1 MEKIAKK
8 LFCCLNS
15 RKSKH
20 LDYILLLMNSL
31 CFIPYI
37 IFFSTMSREYINEA
51 YLSLSYLNFCFLFF
65 SVIINVIFICMR
77 KKNIINFQMNFI
89 ALFLTVFII
98 LISFSALILNCII
111 SINILSELKSLRL
124 QKKNILNNSSKEKN
138 KLVRISIISA
148 DIMWWFILFL
158 WLAIFVRIKYKTDN
172 TYYNYL
178 KMKSFRK
185 NFYLFNDET
194 SKESKLQLR
203 KIDNAD
209 TNKNKIIKTIK
220 NIKNELVKFN
230 AKEQLIDEIHNQSN
244 SIIIEN
250 NLNISN
256 TSNTNNSKNS
266 SLSDSFQK
274 PVNMIIIGTDDRGCP
289 IYGHQNSFDKGRK
302 SNDDSDSFSNHE
314 QKFDQSNYIKF
325 NDMSLKIEDNL
336 DIENNNLEKNLILE
350 KENEP
355 KVMEKKSEKDIENEN
370 ENDNDN
376 DNNNEYKDHFMP
388 LTSVENDKELENKD
402 NDEQISEINK

>member
-1 MEKIAKK
+1 
-8 LFCCLNS
+8 
-15 RKSKH
+15 
-20 LDYILLLMNSL
+20 
-31 CFIPYI
+31 
-37 IFFSTMSREYINEA
+37 
-51 YLSLSYLNFCFLFF
+51 
-65 SVIINVIFICMR
+65 
-77 KKNIINFQMNFI
+77 
-89 ALFLTVFII
+89 
-98 LISFSALILNCII
+98 
-111 SINILSELKSLRL
+111 
-124 QKKNILNNSSKEKN
+124 
-138 KLVRISIISA
+138 
-148 DIMWWFILFL
+148 MWWFILFL

>member
-1 MEKIAKK
+1 
-8 LFCCLNS
+8 
-15 RKSKH
+15 
-20 LDYILLLMNSL
+20 MNS
-31 CFIPYI
+31 Y
-37 IFFSTMSREYINEA
+37 
-51 YLSLSYLNFCFLFF
+51 
-65 SVIINVIFICMR
+65 
-77 KKNIINFQMNFI
+77 
-89 ALFLTVFII
+89 ALFLTILII

-111 SINILSELKSLRL
+111 SINILSELKSLHP
-124 QKKNILNNSSKEKN
+124 QKIIFLNYNSKEKN
-138 KLVRISIISA
+138 KLVKISLISTDIIWP
-148 DIMWWFILFL
+148 IILFL
-158 WLAIFVRIKYKTDN
+158 WLAVFVRIKYKTDN

-185 NFYLFNDET
+185 NFHLFNDEII
-194 SKESKLQLR
+194 KESKNQLT
-203 KIDNAD
+203 KIDNTD
-209 TNKNKIIKTIK
+209 SNKNKIIKTKK

-230 AKEQLIDEIHNQSN
+230 TNEQLIDEIHNQSN

-256 TSNTNNSKNS
+256 TSNNNNSKNS
-266 SLSDSFQK
+266 NLSDSFQK
-274 PVNMIIIGTDDRGCP
+274 PVNMIIVGTDERGFP
-289 IYGHQNSFDKGRK
+289 IYGHQNSFEKGRK

-376 DNNNEYKDHFMP
+376 NNEYKDHFMP
-388 LTSVENDKELENKD
+388 LTSVENDKDMENKD

>member
-1 MEKIAKK
+1 
-8 LFCCLNS
+8 
-15 RKSKH
+15 
-20 LDYILLLMNSL
+20 
-31 CFIPYI
+31 
-37 IFFSTMSREYINEA
+37 
-51 YLSLSYLNFCFLFF
+51 
-65 SVIINVIFICMR
+65 
-77 KKNIINFQMNFI
+77 MNFI

-124 QKKNILNNSSKEKN
+124 QNKNILNNSSKEKN
-138 KLVRISIISA
+138 KLVRISIIST

-194 SKESKLQLR
+194 SKESKLKLR

-266 SLSDSFQK
+266 SLSDSFQ
-274 PVNMIIIGTDDRGCP
+274 
-289 IYGHQNSFDKGRK
+289 
-302 SNDDSDSFSNHE
+302 
-314 QKFDQSNYIKF
+314 
-325 NDMSLKIEDNL
+325 NL
-336 DIENNNLEKNLILE
+336 
-350 KENEP
+350 
-355 KVMEKKSEKDIENEN
+355 
-370 ENDNDN
+370 
-376 DNNNEYKDHFMP
+376 
-388 LTSVENDKELENKD
+388 
-402 NDEQISEINK
+402 

>member
-1 MEKIAKK
+1 
-8 LFCCLNS
+8 
-15 RKSKH
+15 
-20 LDYILLLMNSL
+20 
-31 CFIPYI
+31 
-37 IFFSTMSREYINEA
+37 
-51 YLSLSYLNFCFLFF
+51 
-65 SVIINVIFICMR
+65 MR
-77 KKNIINFQMNFI
+77 RKNIINFQMNLY

-98 LISFSALILNCII
+98 LICFSALILNCII
-111 SINILSELKSLRL
+111 SINILSELKSLQL
-124 QKKNILNNSSKEKN
+124 QKKNILNYNSKEKN
-138 KLVRISIISA
+138 KLVRISIISTN
-148 DIMWWFILFL
+148 IMWPIILFL
-158 WLAIFVRIKYKTDN
+158 WFAVFVRIKYKTDN

-194 SKESKLQLR
+194 SKESKHQLR
-203 KIDNAD
+203 KIDNND

-230 AKEQLIDEIHNQSN
+230 ANKQLIDEIHNQSN

-302 SNDDSDSFSNHE
+302 SNDDSDSFSSHE

-336 DIENNNLEKNLILE
+336 DLENNNLEKNLILE

-376 DNNNEYKDHFMP
+376 NNEYKDHFMP
-388 LTSVENDKELENKD
+388 LTSVENDKDMENKD

>member
-8 LFCCLNS
+8 IFCCLNS

-20 LDYILLLMNSL
+20 IEYILLLTNFL

-37 IFFSTMSREYINEA
+37 IFFSTISWEYINEINK
-51 YLSLSYLNFCFLFF
+51 SLVYINFCFLFF
-65 SVIINVIFICMR
+65 SIIINVLFIFMR
-77 KKNIINFQMNFI
+77 RKNIINFQMNSY

-98 LISFSALILNCII
+98 LISLSALILNCII
-111 SINILSELKSLRL
+111 SINILSELKSLHL
-124 QKKNILNNSSKEKN
+124 QNKNLLNYNSKEKT
-138 KLVRISIISA
+138 KLYKISIIST
-148 DIMWWFILFL
+148 DIIWPIILFL
-158 WLAIFVRIKYKTDN
+158 WLAVFVRIKYKTDN

-178 KMKSFRK
+178 KMKYFRK

-194 SKESKLQLR
+194 NKESKHQLT

-230 AKEQLIDEIHNQSN
+230 ANKQLIDEIHNQSN

-256 TSNTNNSKNS
+256 TSNNNNSKNS

-274 PVNMIIIGTDDRGCP
+274 PVNMIIIGTDDRGYP

-314 QKFDQSNYIKF
+314 QKFDENNYIKF

-336 DIENNNLEKNLILE
+336 DNENNNLEKNLILE

-355 KVMEKKSEKDIENEN
+355 QVMEKKSEKDIEKEN
-370 ENDNDN
+370 ENDN

-388 LTSVENDKELENKD
+388 LTSVENDKDMENKD

>member
-1 MEKIAKK
+1 MEKLAKK
-8 LFCCLNS
+8 IFCCLNS

-20 LDYILLLMNSL
+20 IDYILLLMNFL
-31 CFIPYI
+31 CFISYI
-37 IFFSTMSREYINEA
+37 IFFSTISWEYISQI
-51 YLSLSYLNFCFLFF
+51 YKSLVYLNYSFLFI
-65 SVIINVIFICMR
+65 SIIINISFIYMR
-77 KKNIINFQMNFI
+77 KKNIINFQMNGF
-89 ALFLTVFII
+89 ALFFSVLII
-98 LISFSALILNCII
+98 IISFSALIINCIL
-111 SINILSELKSLRL
+111 SINILSELKSLNSNR
-124 QKKNILNNSSKEKN
+124 KRFLNSNSKEKN
-138 KLVRISIISA
+138 KLIRISIIST
-148 DIMWWFILFL
+148 DIMWPIILFL

-194 SKESKLQLR
+194 NKESKHQLR
-203 KIDNAD
+203 NIDNAGN
-209 TNKNKIIKTIK
+209 NKNKIIKTIK
-220 NIKNELVKFN
+220 NIKNEFVKYN
-230 AKEQLIDEIHNQSN
+230 VNKQLIDEAHNQSN

-256 TSNTNNSKNS
+256 TSNNNNSKNS

-314 QKFDQSNYIKF
+314 QKFDESNYIKF
-325 NDMSLKIEDNL
+325 NDISLKIEDNL
-336 DIENNNLEKNLILE
+336 DMENNNLEKNLILE

-370 ENDNDN
+370 ENDN
-376 DNNNEYKDHFMP
+376 NNEYKDHFMP
-388 LTSVENDKELENKD
+388 LTSVENDKDIENKD
-402 NDEQISEINK
+402 NDDQISEINK

>member
-1 MEKIAKK
+1 
-8 LFCCLNS
+8 
-15 RKSKH
+15 
-20 LDYILLLMNSL
+20 
-31 CFIPYI
+31 
-37 IFFSTMSREYINEA
+37 
-51 YLSLSYLNFCFLFF
+51 
-65 SVIINVIFICMR
+65 MR

-111 SINILSELKSLRL
+111 SINILSEIKSLHP
-124 QKKNILNNSSKEKN
+124 QKIIFLNYNSKEKN
-138 KLVRISIISA
+138 KLVKISLISTDIIWP
-148 DIMWWFILFL
+148 IILFL
-158 WLAIFVRIKYKTDN
+158 WLAVFVRIKYKTDN

-185 NFYLFNDET
+185 NFHLFNDEII
-194 SKESKLQLR
+194 KESKNQLT
-203 KIDNAD
+203 KIDNTD
-209 TNKNKIIKTIK
+209 SNKNKIIKTKK

-230 AKEQLIDEIHNQSN
+230 TNEQLIDEIHNQSN

-256 TSNTNNSKNS
+256 TSNNNNSKNS

-274 PVNMIIIGTDDRGCP
+274 PVNMIIIGTDDRGYP

-314 QKFDQSNYIKF
+314 QKFDENNYIKF
-325 NDMSLKIEDNL
+325 NDMSLKLEDNL

-355 KVMEKKSEKDIENEN
+355 QIMEKKSEKDIEKEN
-370 ENDNDN
+370 ENDN

-388 LTSVENDKELENKD
+388 LTSVENDKDMENKD

>member
-1 MEKIAKK
+1 MEKIEKK
-8 LFCCLNS
+8 IFCCLNS

-20 LDYILLLMNSL
+20 IDYILLLMNFL

-37 IFFSTMSREYINEA
+37 IFFSLMSWEYISEIYRTLV
-51 YLSLSYLNFCFLFF
+51 YLDFCFLFI
-65 SVIINVIFICMR
+65 SIMINIIFIYMR
-77 KKNIINFQMNFI
+77 RKNIINFQMNGF
-89 ALFLTVFII
+89 ALFLSILII
-98 LISFSALILNCII
+98 IISFSALVINCIF
-111 SINILSELKSLRL
+111 SINILSELKALN
-124 QKKNILNNSSKEKN
+124 KKILNYNSKEKN
-138 KLVRISIISA
+138 KLLIISIIST
-148 DIMWWFILFL
+148 DIMWPIILFL
-158 WLAIFVRIKYKTDN
+158 WLAVFVRIKYKTDN

-194 SKESKLQLR
+194 SKESKHQLR
-203 KIDNAD
+203 NIDNAD

-220 NIKNELVKFN
+220 NIKNEFAKFN
-230 AKEQLIDEIHNQSN
+230 ANKQLIDEVHNQSN

-256 TSNTNNSKNS
+256 SSNNNKSKNS

-274 PVNMIIIGTDDRGCP
+274 PVNMIIIGTDDRGFP
-289 IYGHQNSFDKGRK
+289 IYGHQNSFDKGKK
-302 SNDDSDSFSNHE
+302 SDDDSDSFSNHE

-325 NDMSLKIEDNL
+325 NDISLKMDDNL

-355 KVMEKKSEKDIENEN
+355 KVMEKKTEKDIENEN
-370 ENDNDN
+370 ENNDN
-376 DNNNEYKDHFMP
+376 ENNNE
-388 LTSVENDKELENKD
+388 
-402 NDEQISEINK
+402 

>member
-1 MEKIAKK
+1 
-8 LFCCLNS
+8 
-15 RKSKH
+15 
-20 LDYILLLMNSL
+20 MNS
-31 CFIPYI
+31 Y
-37 IFFSTMSREYINEA
+37 
-51 YLSLSYLNFCFLFF
+51 
-65 SVIINVIFICMR
+65 
-77 KKNIINFQMNFI
+77 
-89 ALFLTVFII
+89 ALFLTVLII

-111 SINILSELKSLRL
+111 SINILSEIKSLHP
-124 QKKNILNNSSKEKN
+124 QKIIFLNYNSKEKN
-138 KLVRISIISA
+138 KLVKISLISTDIIWP
-148 DIMWWFILFL
+148 IILFL
-158 WLAIFVRIKYKTDN
+158 WLAVFVRIKYKTDN

-185 NFYLFNDET
+185 NFHLFNDEII
-194 SKESKLQLR
+194 KESKNQLT
-203 KIDNAD
+203 KIDNTD
-209 TNKNKIIKTIK
+209 SNKNKIIKTKK

-230 AKEQLIDEIHNQSN
+230 TNEQLIDEIHNQSN

-256 TSNTNNSKNS
+256 TSNNNNSKNS
-266 SLSDSFQK
+266 NLSDSFQK
-274 PVNMIIIGTDDRGCP
+274 PVNMIIVGTDERGFP
-289 IYGHQNSFDKGRK
+289 IYGHQNSFEKGRK

-376 DNNNEYKDHFMP
+376 NNEYKDHFMP
-388 LTSVENDKELENKD
+388 LTSVENDKDIENKE